1 MATENTVRI
10 SLRLKTDVHDAVEKA
25 AAENGVDPATFM
37 QSVIERAIYPHLSD
51 ERRKELEMTE
61 ELFGRAQNFARKVH
75 AEGRFDENFTLTVIT
90 DMMADPTTRRL
101 YADLIGD
108 EDILKNGLPKKS
120 PLNMYLGWYIKNA
133 INAEPL
139 LDAKGKPRRAFV
151 KNRPIQSYT
160 LLKLN

>member
-1 MATENTVRI
+1 MATDNTVRV
-10 SLRLKTDVHDAVEKA
+10 SLRLKTDVNGAVEKA
-25 AAENGVDPATFM
+25 AADKGVDPATFM
-37 QSVIERAIYPHLSD
+37 QSVIERSIYPYLPN

-61 ELFGRAQNFARKVH
+61 ELFGRAQDFARKVH
-75 AEGRFDENFTLTVIT
+75 DEGRFNADFTLTVID
-90 DMMADPTTRRL
+90 DMMADPSTRQL

-108 EDILKNGLPKKS
+108 EDILKNGMPKKS
-120 PLNMYLGWYIKNA
+120 PLNMYLGLYIKNA